1 MRDVSRGSNEHQ
13 VPESMLTIIFNRQD
27 HKCQDQDQD
36 VAPQPNT
43 TRLKKTKNI
52 ENA

>member
-1 MRDVSRGSNEHQ
+1 MRDMSRGPNEHQ
-13 VPESMLTIIFNRQD
+13 VPESMHTIILN
-27 HKCQDQDQD
+27 HQDQDL
-36 VAPQPNT
+36 APQPNT